1 MTVTEES
8 EKSLDDM
15 SVADLRERASALEI
29 TGRSTMNRDELL
41 QSVKDAEEQTARM
54 DSDSSSSGSSSSGK
68 AEAEVESASD
78 ADSDSKSAESDS
90 DSDSDSKSEWDPPD
104 SSSDGEEDASDITAP
119 SIGPNTTIEHIPP
132 DERLDMDKISDVD
145 AMGLDKRRQVGGQRY
160 GASPAKQAAIYGGA
174 LALIIALGFG
184 AKLLAD
190 ELDQPPAVQEDTA
203 PWADAEQQEPAPI
216 DFPRSTEQ

>member
-1 MTVTEES
+1 VAEES
-8 EKSLDDM
+8 EKSGDDM
-15 SVADLRERASALEI
+15 SVAELRERAAALEI
-29 TGRSTMNRDELL
+29 TGRSSMSKDELL
-41 QSVKDAEEQTARM
+41 QSVRDAEEQTARM
-54 DSDSSSSGSSSSGK
+54 EADSTSSRSSSSDE
-68 AEAEVESASD
+68 AEAEAE
-78 ADSDSKSAESDS
+78 AESDS
-90 DSDSDSKSEWDPPD
+90 ESESEWDPPD

-119 SIGPNTTIEHIPP
+119 SIGPNTKIEHTPP
-132 DERLDMDKISDVD
+132 DERLDLDKISDVD

-184 AKLLAD
+184 AKVLAD